1 MKTTFALALAVALLA
16 SGSAQAAKKYYISVG
31 CHPTY
36 KLYRI
41 PCDVG
46 TSWKTCAAEFC
57 NTIVAAPGSGPGQ
70 GRERAGSRPEPRL
83 LAPLPPGVR

>member
-1 MKTTFALALAVALLA
+1 MKTTLALALAMALLA
-16 SGSAQAAKKYYISVG
+16 SGTAQAAKKYYISVG

-41 PCDVG
+41 GCDVG
-46 TSWKTCAAEFC
+46 TPWKECAAAFC
-57 NTIVAAPGSGPGQ
+57 NTIVIGPGSGPGEA
-70 GRERAGSRPEPRL
+70 RERAGPRPEPRL